1 MNRTCTLV
9 IDNSTQKEL
18 AKARKGEPMI
28 GRMELVFAGHTLLAK
43 WALSKEGQKILGR
56 AESCYSKLWH
66 TDPKNDTDYDM
77 RFLAYAGSGLQLRQ
91 TVEFL
96 DLCEEFRRVSQD
108 PEEIAKDMEYLEN
121 GK

>member
-9 IDNSTQKEL
+9 IDNSPQKEL

-43 WALSKEGQKILGR
+43 WALSRKGQKILGR
-56 AESCYSKLWH
+56 AESCYAKMWH
-66 TDPKNDTDYDM
+66 DNPKDETDYSVK
-77 RFLAYAGSGLQLRQ
+77 FTAYAGTGEHLKN
-91 TVEFL
+91 TGEFL
-96 DLCEEFRRVSQD
+96 DLCEDLRKFSQD
-108 PEEIAKDMEYLEN
+108 PEEVAKDLEYVKN